1 MLLKSLIITS
11 DTRDKSVKY
20 LSNIS
25 YNSNGYIKYKLIVS
39 AFNKGVRQTSRL
51 FGVSRNTLKNWGA
64 KINQGIDIT
73 KVLPGRGRK
82 PLLNDTTHKEFLNN
96 TLKEKPNL
104 TIREL
109 KIICKEKF

>member
-39 AFNKGVRQTSRL
+39 AFNKRGTS
-51 FGVSRNTLKNWGA
+51 N
-64 KINQGIDIT
+64 
-73 KVLPGRGRK
+73 
-82 PLLNDTTHKEFLNN
+82 
-96 TLKEKPNL
+96 
-104 TIREL
+104 
-109 KIICKEKF
+109 